1 MAKQLVVQL
10 DRVLASMGSLH
21 RIGRGDPDEYAIVSI
36 RKLCN
41 RMYAEGYRYATL
53 TRYINMDF
61 TEINPGLGLYDG
73 FKPNNSLYF
82 SELVPDDN
90 GDYVPDWY
98 NYLGYENGCTDGAL
112 QSRLDSYLRG
122 NIAFAKVADMRVI
135 LNPQSPVLLAY
146 AHTDA
151 VKLGRRRWD
160 NMRTDGVY
168 KGFVIHKQDLAKE
181 GFWDVPTLVVWDP
194 TALTDVVFFKR
205 SETPFTYID
214 NAIRLHEVQFGNS
227 SNP

>member
-10 DRVLASMGSLH
+10 DRVLAGSLR
-21 RIGRGDPDEYAIVSI
+21 RIGRGDPDDFAPISI
-36 RKLCN
+36 RELCN
-41 RMYAEGYRYATL
+41 RMYAEGYTYATL

-61 TEINPGLGLYDG
+61 TEINPGLGLYNG

-98 NYLGYENGCTDGAL
+98 NYLGYENGYTDGAL
-112 QSRLDSYLRG
+112 QSRLDSYLGG
-122 NIAFAKVADMRVI
+122 NIAFAKVADMHVI
-135 LNPQSPVLLAY
+135 LNPQSPVLQTHYAY
-146 AHTDA
+146 TD
-151 VKLGRRRWD
+151 VDNLGRRRWD

-168 KGFVIHKQDLAKE
+168 KGFVIRLGDLAKE

-194 TALTDVVFFKR
+194 TALTNVVFFKR
-205 SETPFTYID
+205 SATPFTYID
-214 NAIRLHEVQFGNS
+214 NAIRLHDVRFANS